1 MIKWNCN
8 FNIPD
13 ATIQVAEAFI
23 KVNEFNNVNDHCV
36 VNISIIG
43 ETEDILIKNYNKDY
57 TRNFS
62 NEDEIYEELLTEFEN
77 SQLA

>member
-13 ATIQVAEAFI
+13 ATVQVAEAFI

-36 VNISIIG
+36 VNISITG
-43 ETEDILIKNYNKDY
+43 ETEETSIKNYTKN
-57 TRNFS
+57 
-62 NEDEIYEELLTEFEN
+62 
-77 SQLA
+77 